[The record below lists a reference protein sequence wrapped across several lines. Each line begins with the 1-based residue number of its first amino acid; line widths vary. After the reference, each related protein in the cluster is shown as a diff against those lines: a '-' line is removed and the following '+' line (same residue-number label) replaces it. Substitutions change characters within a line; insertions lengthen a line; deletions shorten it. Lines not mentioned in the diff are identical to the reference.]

1 MEGSLTRYVP
11 GLFTKKLDE
20 VLEDVRHARS
30 GSACDFDVT
39 TERRPGVRLVETR
52 LGPQPVVF
60 SLWTE
65 PRDIAEICG
74 DGAYPSTEGLL
85 AIDREQVV
93 EAGAQGAV
101 LDLAGL
107 VRSES
112 VPGLYYTLFDRL
124 DDHHLR
130 VAVARLLGPGS
141 GLEQAERA
149 S

>member
-1 MEGSLTRYVP
+1 MTRYVP

-20 VLEDVRHARS
+20 VMQAVRRAREDV
-30 GSACDFDVT
+30 ACDFDLT
-39 TERRPGVRLVETR
+39 TERRPGVRLVATR
-52 LGPQPVVF
+52 LGSHPVVF

-74 DGAYPSTEGLL
+74 DGAYPSTQGLL
-85 AIDREQVV
+85 AIDRDQVV
-93 EAGAQGAV
+93 ELSGLGAV

-130 VAVARLLGPGS
+130 VALGRLLGPGS
-141 GLEQAERA
+141 GTERGEQA